1 MESTPEKS
9 ASAGSGIVRY
19 ASGIHPWK
27 GNDGILIRKAS
38 ANAANIQRCVPSLIG
53 CSASAWIENDV
64 VPSGPAPVIIAVA
77 TAAASMSSE
86 PTSV

>member
-19 ASGIHPWK
+19 ASGIHPWN

-38 ANAANIQRCVPSLIG
+38 AKAANIQRCVPSLIG
-53 CSASAWIENDV
+53 AAASASMSNV
-64 VPSGPAPVIIAVA
+64 VAPSGPRP
-77 TAAASMSSE
+77 
-86 PTSV
+86 

>member
-1 MESTPEKS
+1 M
-9 ASAGSGIVRY
+9 
-19 ASGIHPWK
+19 
-27 GNDGILIRKAS
+27 IRNAS

-53 CSASAWIENDV
+53 LSASASIEKV
-64 VPSGPAPVIIAVA
+64 VAPSGPAPAIIPVA